1 MTASKEASMVRKG
14 SRDRI
19 RDTTKDQS
27 ADASRSFPAAPVM
40 GAVGFALLGARF
52 LRRRRKQS

>member
-1 MTASKEASMVRKG
+1 MVRKG
-14 SRDRI
+14 NRDRI
-19 RDTTKDQS
+19 RRTTKEQS